1 MLDSFRRSIGVQM
14 ARFRFRKTHDKVI
27 SFTHLL
33 PSSGTILVVLP
44 FALEAS
50 SEHAGLLSLFHA
62 HFSPESLTVLSN
74 APRGSI
80 ERIVPRSRVIT
91 IVPEDVTMF
100 FLPRQIVLDRV
111 HARHYD
117 VAVDLNLD
125 FMLPSAYICRESN
138 ARVRVGR
145 SGRHADTFYNLQVR
159 LDPSAQK
166 GDAYR
171 RLVQCLQ
178 MFFAEEGV

>member
-1 MLDSFRRSIGVQM
+1 MLDSFRRSLGMRIAG
-14 ARFRFRKTHDKVI
+14 FRFRKEHEKVI

-33 PSSGTILVVLP
+33 PSSGTVLVILP
-44 FALEAS
+44 FAPEAS
-50 SEHAGLLSLFHA
+50 AEHAGLLSLFHA
-62 HFSPESLTVLSN
+62 HFSPENLTVLSN

-100 FLPRQIVLDRV
+100 FLPRQVVMDRI

-145 SGRHADTFYNLQVR
+145 SGPHADTFYNLQVR
-159 LDPSAQK
+159 LDPTAQK
-166 GDAYR
+166 GDTYR